1 MIQFFL
7 IVNKF
12 GQTRLSQYYE
22 HIPMKDRIALEG
34 EVVRKCVSRPDE
46 ACPFFSYEKYTVFHK
61 RYASLFIIVGTTDD
75 ENELAIME
83 FIHLFVETLDEYF
96 DNVCEFDIMMNL
108 DRVHFIVNE
117 MIANGQIVSTSKA
130 EILEPIELLDRIS
143 P

>member
-12 GQTRLSQYYE
+12 GETRLSQYYE
-22 HIPMKDRIALEG
+22 SIPLNERIALEG
-34 EVVRKCVSRPDE
+34 EVVRKCVSRPDG
-46 ACPFFSYEKYTVFHK
+46 AVPFFNFEKYTVFHK
-61 RYASLFIIVGTTDD
+61 RYASLYVIVGTTDE
-75 ENELAIME
+75 ENELEIIE

-96 DNVCEFDIMMNL
+96 ENVCEFDVMMNL

-117 MIANGQIVSTSKA
+117 MIANGHIIGTEKT
-130 EILEPIELLDRIS
+130 EILEPIEYLDKLC